1 MPLCLNECGAMDNEN
16 PTHKHVPMDDSPDE
30 TRRRSPDTDVR
41 GDAAATQSRGERSV
55 ESTQPT
61 PTRPRTLPEQN
72 DRTRPAPNP
81 NATRIQ
87 ANPRIR
93 PSEHPQAGD
102 TVAQSAHD
110 SDTTVMNPGSRNT
123 SASVFAHMER
133 RIAEQYQG
141 MKVLKERF
149 VLLQTL
155 GEGGMGKVYL
165 AKDLL
170 REEMEDSDSLIAIK
184 VLNDECR
191 RLPGAL
197 QSLQREAKKAQTL
210 SHPNIVTVY
219 DFDRDGETAFITME
233 YIEGD
238 SLKEHLRQNGRMP
251 FDKALYVIERVARG
265 LAYAHQQGFAHA
277 DIKPANIF
285 LSKSG
290 VVKILDFG
298 IAKAFTEVN
307 KEKRTL
313 ADALTEG
320 ALTPGYA
327 SLEMLQ
333 GHTAL
338 PVDDVYSLACMY
350 YEMIRGRHPF
360 IGDNGL
366 PMPADVA
373 QKKGAKL
380 ENISGLP
387 RRQMRALRRGLE
399 FEREKR
405 FKDAG
410 QFLDAIKKRNLK
422 KDLSLLALAAAA
434 TGTLIFLTN
443 AALDQ
448 VVPSV
453 SSLKPELGAVREAI
467 VEADQFLSTEDI
479 DLAHRLYSQAWELA
493 NDLTANDV
501 PEREKAH
508 AILEDR
514 MTQVSNRLIARAQD
528 TSLDEYQLRE
538 LFVAL
543 EFLSKDEISGNE
555 KRINAALKDIKKRL
569 QQFESKK

>member
-1 MPLCLNECGAMDNEN
+1 MDNEN
-16 PTHKHVPMDDSPDE
+16 PTHKRIPMDDSPEE
-30 TRRRSPDTDVR
+30 TQRRSPDTSVR
-41 GDAAATQSRGERSV
+41 GDAATTLARDSRSAEPAV
-55 ESTQPT
+55 PPT
-61 PTRPRTLPEQN
+61 PTLPRASEVED

-87 ANPRIR
+87 VNPRFRPSANPN
-93 PSEHPQAGD
+93 D
-102 TVAQSAHD
+102 TFVDPVHSAK
-110 SDTTVMNPGSRNT
+110 TTVVNPDIHRASD
-123 SASVFAHMER
+123 SVFAHLER
-133 RIAEQYQG
+133 RIAEQYKG

-170 REEMEDSDSLIAIK
+170 REEMEDSDTLIAIK
-184 VLNDECR
+184 VLNDDCR

-238 SLKEHLRQNGRMP
+238 SLKEHLRNHGRMP

-333 GHTAL
+333 GHTAM

-360 IGDNGL
+360 IGDDGL

-422 KDLSLLALAAAA
+422 KDLSLLTLAAAA

-453 SSLKPELGAVREAI
+453 TSLKPELGAVREAI
-467 VEADQFLSTEDI
+467 VEGDQFLATEDI

-501 PEREKAH
+501 AEREKAH

-514 MTQVSNRLIARAQD
+514 MIQVSDRLIARAQD

-543 EFLSKDEISGNE
+543 EFLAKDEISGNE
-555 KRINAALKDIKKRL
+555 KRINAALKDIKKQL
-569 QQFESKK
+569 QRFESKK

>member
-1 MPLCLNECGAMDNEN
+1 MDNDN
-16 PTHKHVPMDDSPDE
+16 PTQKRTPQDDTTDS
-30 TRRRSPDTDVR
+30 TRRRDMTQ
-41 GDAAATQSRGERSV
+41 GDATRAAATLARDAQKDAPGTTDRTLARDGGDDD
-55 ESTQPT
+55 STQIAGG
-61 PTRPRTLPEQN
+61 
-72 DRTRPAPNP
+72 D
-81 NATRIQ
+81 ATRIQ
-87 ANPRIR
+87 PNPRIR
-93 PSEHPQAGD
+93 PSGTTEFAPPAE
-102 TVAQSAHD
+102 SAK
-110 SDTTVMNPGSRNT
+110 TTVVNAELKSNT
-123 SASVFAHMER
+123 DSVFAHLDR
-133 RIAEQYQG
+133 RVAEQYKG
-141 MKVLKERF
+141 KTVLKERF
-149 VLLQTL
+149 VLVKTL
-155 GEGGMGKVYL
+155 GSGGMGNVYL

-170 REEMEDSDSLIAIK
+170 REEMEDSNPLIAIK

-233 YIEGD
+233 YIEGE
-238 SLKEHLRQNGRMP
+238 SLKEHLRQNVRMP

-285 LSKSG
+285 LSKNG

-298 IAKAFTEVN
+298 IAKAFTEAN
-307 KEKRTL
+307 KEKHSL
-313 ADALTEG
+313 ADDLTEG

-333 GHTAL
+333 GKTAL
-338 PVDDVYSLACMY
+338 PVDDVYSLACMF
-350 YEMIRGRHPF
+350 YEMVRGRHPF
-360 IGDNGL
+360 VGADGL

-373 QKKGAKL
+373 SVKAAKL
-380 ENISGLP
+380 EAINGIP

-399 FEREKR
+399 FERAKR

-410 QFLDAIKKRNLK
+410 EFLDAIKKRNLK
-422 KDLSLLALAAAA
+422 KDLGLLALAAGV
-434 TGTLIFLTN
+434 TGAVIFLTST
-443 AALDQ
+443 ALDQ

-453 SSLKPELGAVREAI
+453 TSLKPELSSVQDAI
-467 VEADQFLSTEDI
+467 VEGDEFLLSRDV

-493 NDLTANDV
+493 NDLTTNDV
-501 PEREKAH
+501 VEREKAH

-514 MTQVSNRLIARAQD
+514 MNKVSDLLIER
-528 TSLDEYQLRE
+528 SLDESMDEYQLRE

-543 EFLSKDEISGNE
+543 EFLSKDEIAGNE
-555 KRINAALKDIKKRL
+555 KQIENALNNINKRL
-569 QQFESKK
+569 QRIESRN

>member
-1 MPLCLNECGAMDNEN
+1 MDNDN
-16 PTHKHVPMDDSPDE
+16 PTQKRTPQDDTTDS
-30 TRRRSPDTDVR
+30 TRRRDMAP
-41 GDAAATQSRGERSV
+41 GDATRAAATLARDAQKDAPGTTDRTLARDGGDDD
-55 ESTQPT
+55 STQIAGG
-61 PTRPRTLPEQN
+61 
-72 DRTRPAPNP
+72 D
-81 NATRIQ
+81 ATRIQ
-87 ANPRIR
+87 PNPRIR
-93 PSEHPQAGD
+93 PSGTTEFAPPAE
-102 TVAQSAHD
+102 SAK
-110 SDTTVMNPGSRNT
+110 TTVVNAELKSNT
-123 SASVFAHMER
+123 DSVFAHLDR
-133 RIAEQYQG
+133 RVAEQYKG
-141 MKVLKERF
+141 KTVLKERF
-149 VLLQTL
+149 VLVKTL
-155 GEGGMGKVYL
+155 GSGGMGNVYL

-170 REEMEDSDSLIAIK
+170 REEMEDSNPLIAIK

-233 YIEGD
+233 YIEGE
-238 SLKEHLRQNGRMP
+238 SLKEHLRQNVRMP

-285 LSKSG
+285 LSKNG

-298 IAKAFTEVN
+298 IAKAFTEAN
-307 KEKRTL
+307 KEKHSL
-313 ADALTEG
+313 ADDLTEG

-333 GHTAL
+333 GKTAL
-338 PVDDVYSLACMY
+338 PVDDVYSLACMF
-350 YEMIRGRHPF
+350 YEMVRGRHPF
-360 IGDNGL
+360 IGADGL

-373 QKKGAKL
+373 LAKAAKL
-380 ENISGLP
+380 EAINGIP

-399 FEREKR
+399 FERVKR

-410 QFLDAIKKRNLK
+410 EFLDAIKKRNLK
-422 KDLSLLALAAAA
+422 KDLGLLALAAGV
-434 TGTLIFLTN
+434 TGAVIFLTST
-443 AALDQ
+443 ALDQ

-453 SSLKPELGAVREAI
+453 TSLKPELSSVQDAI
-467 VEADQFLSTEDI
+467 VEGDEFLLSRDV

-493 NDLTANDV
+493 NDLTTNDV
-501 PEREKAH
+501 VEREKAH

-514 MTQVSNRLIARAQD
+514 MNKVSDLLIER
-528 TSLDEYQLRE
+528 SLDESMDEYQLRE

-543 EFLSKDEISGNE
+543 EFLSKDEIAGNE
-555 KRINAALKDIKKRL
+555 KQIEKALNNINKRL
-569 QQFESKK
+569 QRIESRN

>member
-1 MPLCLNECGAMDNEN
+1 MDKQN
-16 PTHKHVPMDDSPDE
+16 PTQKRNSQDDLSDA
-30 TRRRSPDTDVR
+30 TRRLAAEESDATE
-41 GDAAATQSRGERSV
+41 AAATRARDTSE
-55 ESTQPT
+55 QPT
-61 PTRPRTLPEQN
+61 GSARTLARETDDASTLVASP
-72 DRTRPAPNP
+72 D
-81 NATRIQ
+81 ATRIQ
-87 ANPRIR
+87 PNPRIR
-93 PSEHPQAGD
+93 PSGDATQIAAPSAG
-102 TVAQSAHD
+102 AK
-110 SDTTVMNPGSRNT
+110 TTVINPDLKNVSD
-123 SASVFAHMER
+123 SVFAHLDR
-133 RIAEQYQG
+133 RIAEQYKG
-141 MKVLKERF
+141 KMVLKERF
-149 VLLQTL
+149 VLLETL
-155 GEGGMGKVYL
+155 GSGGMGNVYL

-170 REEMEDSDSLIAIK
+170 REEMEDSNPLIAIK

-233 YIEGD
+233 YIEGE
-238 SLKEHLRQNGRMP
+238 SLKEHLRQNVRMP

-298 IAKAFTEVN
+298 IAKAFTEAN
-307 KEKRTL
+307 KEKRSL
-313 ADALTEG
+313 ADDLTEG

-333 GHTAL
+333 GKTAL
-338 PVDDVYSLACMY
+338 PVDDVYSLACMF
-350 YEMIRGRHPF
+350 YEMVRGRHPF
-360 IGDNGL
+360 IGADGL

-373 QKKGAKL
+373 LAKSAKL
-380 ENISGLP
+380 EHINGIP

-399 FEREKR
+399 FERAKR

-410 QFLDAIKKRNLK
+410 EFLDAIKKRNLK
-422 KDLSLLALAAAA
+422 KDLSLLALAAGA
-434 TGTLIFLTN
+434 TGTLIFLTST
-443 AALDQ
+443 ALDQ

-453 SSLKPELGAVREAI
+453 TSLNPALASVRDAI
-467 VEADQFLSTEDI
+467 VEGDEFLLSRDV

-493 NDLTANDV
+493 NDLTTNNV
-501 PEREKAH
+501 EEREKAH

-514 MTQVSNRLIARAQD
+514 MNKVSDLLIER
-528 TSLDEYQLRE
+528 SLDKSMDEYQLRE
-538 LFVAL
+538 LYVAL
-543 EFLSKDEISGNE
+543 EFLSKDEIAGNE
-555 KRINAALKDIKKRL
+555 KRINTALKNINKRL
-569 QQFESKK
+569 QRLETSN